1 MENKTEKDSLRKVL
15 LERRDNTSYDYIKLA
30 SQKIHNRLKQVEIF
44 RNAKKIACYYPIGS
58 EVLTQDIMQELL
70 GDGKEI
76 SLPKVI
82 GKDLQ
87 FRKILGLK
95 DLEKGSF
102 GILEPKDNC
111 VEEKE
116 MDVVLV
122 PTVGITKNG
131 VRLGYGY
138 GFYDRFLST
147 SNAKTIALAYSK
159 QLVKSIPFSEKDV
172 KIDWIVTEEK
182 SIETSKFD

>member
-1 MENKTEKDSLRKVL
+1 M
-15 LERRDNTSYDYIKLA
+15 LERRDTTSYDFIKLA
-30 SQKIHNRLKQVEIF
+30 SKKIQDRLKQVDIF
-44 RNAKKIACYYPIGS
+44 KKAEKIACYYPIGS

-70 GDGKEI
+70 GNGIEI
-76 SLPKVI
+76 SLPKVV
-82 GKDLQ
+82 GDNLS
-87 FRKILGLK
+87 FRKIDGLK
-95 DLEKGSF
+95 DLEKGTF
-102 GILEPKDNC
+102 GIMEPKENC
-111 VEEKE
+111 NEVKE
-116 MDVVLV
+116 IDVVLV
-122 PTVGITKNG
+122 PSIGITRNG
-131 VRLGYGY
+131 IRLGYGY